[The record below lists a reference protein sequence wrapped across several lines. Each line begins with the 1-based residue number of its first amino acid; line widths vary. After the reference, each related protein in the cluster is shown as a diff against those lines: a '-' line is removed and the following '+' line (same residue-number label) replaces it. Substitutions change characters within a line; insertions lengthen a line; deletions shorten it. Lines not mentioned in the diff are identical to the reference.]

1 MVDDDE
7 PMTIKWK
14 KKKKNI
20 IYERLEVLDAQ

>member
-7 PMTIKWK
+7 PMTINWER
-14 KKKKNI
+14 KKKNI

>member
-7 PMTIKWK
+7 PMTINWERKE
-14 KKKKNI
+14 KNI